1 MELSPILLC
10 LLAAVPVLLLIILL
24 VGCKWSVGRAAVVSV
39 VVDAVI
45 ALSAFGAHPLQ
56 ILVSAAKGAWSS
68 LSIILI
74 ICPAILM
81 YNIVREAGAFR
92 VIRAGIQQATPNKL
106 LQILIIGYAF
116 AAFLQGITGFGVPVA
131 ICAPLLIEIGVS
143 PLWALAI
150 APLGEAWGNT
160 FGTLSAAWDAL
171 AAQAGLNE
179 AMPLYWQSALWTAA
193 LLFAMNLVSGLLVCW
208 FYGRGAALRRGL
220 PAVLVLSLVQ
230 GGGELLMSQVNTT
243 LCCFIPCCLA
253 LVVSLLLGRLPLYNT
268 PWELEN
274 SRAME
279 PSRGTLLSEQAPQ
292 GMGIL
297 HAFSPYLVMTA
308 FSLVCLLIPSV
319 KRALAG
325 VSVSL
330 HIPAVVSGG
339 DATSPGG
346 RGIVR
351 QGPPFPCR
359 CRRRSSHYRGG
370 QRLFSAQPHQR
381 GCVPVFGGRLRV
393 LLFPPPRLAA
403 GGQWAAYSA
412 GQPEKS
418 MALLCFGYGV
428 SGACQYYERHR
439 PNRCLGGWI
448 FRGIWAVLCGAGS
461 AGGNARLLYHRL
473 QYVQQYPV
481 WQLPDDDGRTGG
493 LAACPYPGGTDR
505 WRQRWQPHQPQQ
517 NRSRSYNS
525 RPSGNGWCYHQKA
538 AAGGTAVFAHLRRGS
553 TA

>member
-39 VVDAVI
+39 AVDAVI

-106 LQILIIGYAF
+106 LQILIIGYTF
-116 AAFLQGITGFGVPVA
+116 SAFLQGITGFGVPVA

-319 KRALAG
+319 KRVLAG

-330 HIPAVVSGG
+330 SIPAITSGG
-339 DATSPGG
+339 VEVTEAIAGFSPLSLTNAG
-346 RGIVR
+346 V
-351 QGPPFPCR
+351 F
-359 CRRRSSHYRGG
+359 
-370 QRLFSAQPHQR
+370 LF
-381 GCVPVFGGRLRV
+381 
-393 LLFPPPRLAA
+393 LAA
-403 GGQWAAYSA
+403 GFGFFYFRRRGLAYSGQRAADPA

-505 WRQRWQPHQPQQ
+505 GRQRRQPHQPQQ

-525 RPSGNGWCYHQKA
+525 RPSGNGWCYHQKV

-553 TA
+553 IA

>member
-39 VVDAVI
+39 AVDAVI

-143 PLWALAI
+143 PFWALAI

-179 AMPLYWQSALWTAA
+179 AMPLYWQSALWTASF
-193 LLFAMNLVSGLLVCW
+193 LFAMNLVSGLLVCW
-208 FYGRGAALRRGL
+208 FYGKGPALRRGL

-319 KRALAG
+319 KRVLAG

-330 HIPAVVSGG
+330 SIPAITSGG
-339 DATSPGG
+339 VEVTEAIAGFSPLSLTNAG
-346 RGIVR
+346 V
-351 QGPPFPCR
+351 F
-359 CRRRSSHYRGG
+359 
-370 QRLFSAQPHQR
+370 LF
-381 GCVPVFGGRLRV
+381 
-393 LLFPPPRLAA
+393 LAA
-403 GGQWAAYSA
+403 GFGFFYFRRRGWLTAGSGQQILRDSLKKAWPSSVSVMVFLVLANIMSGTGQTAALAGGFSA
-412 GQPEKS
+412 VFGPYYAALAALVGMLGSFITGSNMSSNILFGSFQMTTAELVGLQP
-418 MALLCFGYGV
+418 APILAAQTVG
-428 SGACQYYERHR
+428 
-439 PNRCLGGWI
+439 
-448 FRGIWAVLCGAGS
+448 GS
-461 AGGNARLLYHRL
+461 AGSLISPSKIVLGATTAGHPEMVGAIIRKLL
-473 QYVQQYPV
+473 PV
-481 WQLPDDDGRTGG
+481 ALLFSLTSGAVVLLSG
-493 LAACPYPGGTDR
+493 LILG
-505 WRQRWQPHQPQQ
+505 
-517 NRSRSYNS
+517 
-525 RPSGNGWCYHQKA
+525 
-538 AAGGTAVFAHLRRGS
+538 
-553 TA
+553 

>member
-39 VVDAVI
+39 AVDAVI

-74 ICPAILM
+74 ICLAILM

-171 AAQAGLNE
+171 AAQAGLTE
-179 AMPLYWQSALWTAA
+179 AMPLYWQSALWTASF
-193 LLFAMNLVSGLLVCW
+193 LFAMNLVSGLLVCW

-292 GMGIL
+292 GMGKSSVL
-297 HAFSPYLVMTA
+297 PTTA
-308 FSLVCLLIPSV
+308 
-319 KRALAG
+319 
-325 VSVSL
+325 
-330 HIPAVVSGG
+330 
-339 DATSPGG
+339 
-346 RGIVR
+346 
-351 QGPPFPCR
+351 
-359 CRRRSSHYRGG
+359 
-370 QRLFSAQPHQR
+370 
-381 GCVPVFGGRLRV
+381 
-393 LLFPPPRLAA
+393 
-403 GGQWAAYSA
+403 
-412 GQPEKS
+412 
-418 MALLCFGYGV
+418 MALK
-428 SGACQYYERHR
+428 
-439 PNRCLGGWI
+439 RCSHSEMPLKI
-448 FRGIWAVLCGAGS
+448 AARS
-461 AGGNARLLYHRL
+461 AHML
-473 QYVQQYPV
+473 
-481 WQLPDDDGRTGG
+481 
-493 LAACPYPGGTDR
+493 
-505 WRQRWQPHQPQQ
+505 
-517 NRSRSYNS
+517 
-525 RPSGNGWCYHQKA
+525 KE
-538 AAGGTAVFAHLRRGS
+538 
-553 TA
+553 

>member
-10 LLAAVPVLLLIILL
+10 LLAAVPALLLIILL

-39 VVDAVI
+39 AVDAVI

-106 LQILIIGYAF
+106 LQILIIGYTF
-116 AAFLQGITGFGVPVA
+116 SAFLQGITGFGVPVA

-171 AAQAGLNE
+171 AAQAGLTE
-179 AMPLYWQSALWTAA
+179 AMPLYWQSALWTASF
-193 LLFAMNLVSGLLVCW
+193 LFAMNLVSGLLVCW

-319 KRALAG
+319 KRVLAG

-330 HIPAVVSGG
+330 SIPAITSGG
-339 DATSPGG
+339 VEVTEAIAGFSPLSLTNAG
-346 RGIVR
+346 V
-351 QGPPFPCR
+351 F
-359 CRRRSSHYRGG
+359 
-370 QRLFSAQPHQR
+370 LF
-381 GCVPVFGGRLRV
+381 
-393 LLFPPPRLAA
+393 LAA
-403 GGQWAAYSA
+403 GFGFFYFRRRGWLTAGSGQQILRDSLKKAWPSSVSVMVFLVLANIMSGTGQTAALA
-412 GQPEKS
+412 GAAP
-418 MALLCFGYGV
+418 APPLRDVPHDG
-428 SGACQYYERHR
+428 HR
-439 PNRCLGGWI
+439 R
-448 FRGIWAVLCGAGS
+448 GAGS

-505 WRQRWQPHQPQQ
+505 GRQRRQPHQPQQ

-525 RPSGNGWCYHQKA
+525 RPSGNGWCYHQKV

-553 TA
+553 IA

>member
-39 VVDAVI
+39 AVDAVI

-106 LQILIIGYAF
+106 LQILIIGYTF
-116 AAFLQGITGFGVPVA
+116 SAFLQGITGFGVPVA

-339 DATSPGG
+339 TAITEEVSGFSPLSLTNAG
-346 RGIVR
+346 V
-351 QGPPFPCR
+351 F
-359 CRRRSSHYRGG
+359 
-370 QRLFSAQPHQR
+370 LF
-381 GCVPVFGGRLRV
+381 
-393 LLFPPPRLAA
+393 LAA
-403 GGQWAAYSA
+403 GFGFFYFRRRGWLTAGSGQQILRDS
-412 GQPEKS
+412 
-418 MALLCFGYGV
+418 
-428 SGACQYYERHR
+428 R

-505 WRQRWQPHQPQQ
+505 GRQRRQPHQPQQ

-525 RPSGNGWCYHQKA
+525 RPSGNGWFYHQKA
-538 AAGGTAVFAHLRRGS
+538 AAGGTAVLPHRRCSG

>member
-39 VVDAVI
+39 AVDAVI

-179 AMPLYWQSALWTAA
+179 AMPLYWQSALWTASF
-193 LLFAMNLVSGLLVCW
+193 LFAMNLVSGLLVCW
-208 FYGRGAALRRGL
+208 FYGKGPALRRGL

-330 HIPAVVSGG
+330 HIP
-339 DATSPGG
+339 
-346 RGIVR
+346 
-351 QGPPFPCR
+351 CR
-359 CRRRSSHYRGG
+359 CQRRYSHYRGG
-370 QRLFSAQPHQR
+370 QRLFSAQPHQCR
-381 GCVPVFGGRLRV
+381 GVPVPGGRLRV
-393 LLFPPPRLAA
+393 LLFSASGL
-403 GGQWAAYSA
+403 AYSGQRAADPA

-439 PNRCLGGWI
+439 PNRCLGGGI

-505 WRQRWQPHQPQQ
+505 GRQRRQPHQPQQ

-553 TA
+553 IA

>member
-319 KRALAG
+319 KRVLAG

-330 HIPAVVSGG
+330 SIPAITSGG
-339 DATSPGG
+339 VEVTEAIAGFSPLSLTNAG
-346 RGIVR
+346 V
-351 QGPPFPCR
+351 F
-359 CRRRSSHYRGG
+359 
-370 QRLFSAQPHQR
+370 LF
-381 GCVPVFGGRLRV
+381 
-393 LLFPPPRLAA
+393 LAA
-403 GGQWAAYSA
+403 GFGFFYFRRRGWLQA
-412 GQPEKS
+412 GSGRRILRDSLKKAWPSSVSVIRVSGNLRSVAGVHFYEDLIIYQLLSSGVENEKS
-418 MALLCFGYGV
+418 AELYTLSIRSLVEYDKQNATNMVETLDCYFACNCNVSETAKALFI
-428 SGACQYYERHR
+428 HR
-439 PNRCLGGWI
+439 NTLIYRIDKIKSILG
-448 FRGIWAVLCGAGS
+448 RDLKDS
-461 AGGNARLLYHRL
+461 EERLLL
-473 QYVQQYPV
+473 Q
-481 WQLPDDDGRTGG
+481 LG
-493 LAACPYPGGTDR
+493 LRVYQV
-505 WRQRWQPHQPQQ
+505 RQIRE
-517 NRSRSYNS
+517 
-525 RPSGNGWCYHQKA
+525 A
-538 AAGGTAVFAHLRRGS
+538 AANS
-553 TA
+553 

>member
-39 VVDAVI
+39 AVDAVI

-92 VIRAGIQQATPNKL
+92 VIRAGFQQATPNKL

-339 DATSPGG
+339 TAITEEVSGFSPLSLTNAG
-346 RGIVR
+346 V
-351 QGPPFPCR
+351 F
-359 CRRRSSHYRGG
+359 
-370 QRLFSAQPHQR
+370 LF
-381 GCVPVFGGRLRV
+381 
-393 LLFPPPRLAA
+393 LAGLA
-403 GGQWAAYSA
+403 YSGQWAAYSA
-412 GQPEKS
+412 GQRQKG
-418 MALLCFGYGV
+418 AAFLHFCHGFF
-428 SGACQYYERHR
+428 GACQYYERHR

-505 WRQRWQPHQPQQ
+505 GRQRRQPHQPQQ

-525 RPSGNGWCYHQKA
+525 RPSGNGWFYHQKA

-553 TA
+553 IA

>member
-39 VVDAVI
+39 AVDAVI

-106 LQILIIGYAF
+106 LQILIIGYTF
-116 AAFLQGITGFGVPVA
+116 SAFLQGITGFGVPVA

-171 AAQAGLNE
+171 AAQAGLTE

-339 DATSPGG
+339 TAITEEVSGFSPLSLTNAG
-346 RGIVR
+346 V
-351 QGPPFPCR
+351 F
-359 CRRRSSHYRGG
+359 
-370 QRLFSAQPHQR
+370 LF
-381 GCVPVFGGRLRV
+381 
-393 LLFPPPRLAA
+393 LAA
-403 GGQWAAYSA
+403 GFGFFYFRRRGWLTAGSGQQILRDSLKKAWPSSVSVMVFLVLANIMSGTGQTAALA
-412 GQPEKS
+412 
-418 MALLCFGYGV
+418 
-428 SGACQYYERHR
+428 
-439 PNRCLGGWI
+439 
-448 FRGIWAVLCGAGS
+448 GIWAVLCGAGS

-481 WQLPDDDGRTGG
+481 WQLPDDDGRTGWF
-493 LAACPYPGGTDR
+493 AACPYSGGTDR
-505 WRQRWQPHQPQQ
+505 GRQRRQPHQPKQ

-553 TA
+553 IA

>member
-39 VVDAVI
+39 AVDAVI

-106 LQILIIGYAF
+106 LQILIIGYTF
-116 AAFLQGITGFGVPVA
+116 SAFLQGITGFGVPVA

-339 DATSPGG
+339 TAITEEVSGFSPLSLTNAG
-346 RGIVR
+346 V
-351 QGPPFPCR
+351 F
-359 CRRRSSHYRGG
+359 
-370 QRLFSAQPHQR
+370 LF
-381 GCVPVFGGRLRV
+381 
-393 LLFPPPRLAA
+393 LAA
-403 GGQWAAYSA
+403 GFGFFYFRRRGWLTAGSGQQILRDSLKKAWPSSVSVMVFLVLANIMSGTGQTAALAGGFSA
-412 GQPEKS
+412 VFGPYYAALAALVGMLGSFITGSNMSSNILFGSFQMTTAELVGLQP
-418 MALLCFGYGV
+418 APILAAQTVG
-428 SGACQYYERHR
+428 
-439 PNRCLGGWI
+439 
-448 FRGIWAVLCGAGS
+448 GS
-461 AGGNARLLYHRL
+461 AGSLISPSKIVLGATTAGHPEMVGAIIRKLL
-473 QYVQQYPV
+473 PV
-481 WQLPDDDGRTGG
+481 ALLLGIGIGFIGSFITIR
-493 LAACPYPGGTDR
+493 
-505 WRQRWQPHQPQQ
+505 
-517 NRSRSYNS
+517 
-525 RPSGNGWCYHQKA
+525 K
-538 AAGGTAVFAHLRRGS
+538 HLKV
-553 TA
+553 

>member
-1 MELSPILLC
+1 MGNRHLLC
-10 LLAAVPVLLLIILL
+10 YALIKRKNGVYYGTQSNPIMPAGSSAVLLLIILL

-39 VVDAVI
+39 AVDAVI

-106 LQILIIGYAF
+106 LQILIIGYTF
-116 AAFLQGITGFGVPVA
+116 SAFLQGITGFGVPVA

-319 KRALAG
+319 KRVLAG

-330 HIPAVVSGG
+330 SIPAITSGG
-339 DATSPGG
+339 VEVTEAIAGFSPLSLTNAG
-346 RGIVR
+346 V
-351 QGPPFPCR
+351 F
-359 CRRRSSHYRGG
+359 
-370 QRLFSAQPHQR
+370 LF
-381 GCVPVFGGRLRV
+381 
-393 LLFPPPRLAA
+393 LAA
-403 GGQWAAYSA
+403 GFGFFYFRRRGWLTAGSGQQILRDSLKKAWPS
-412 GQPEKS
+412 S
-418 MALLCFGYGV
+418 V
-428 SGACQYYERHR
+428 SVMVFLVLANIMSGTG
-439 PNRCLGGWI
+439 PNRALAGGFSAVFGPYYAALAALVGMLGSFITGSNMSSNI
-448 FRGIWAVLCGAGS
+448 LFGSFQMTTAELVGLQPAPILAAQTVGGS
-461 AGGNARLLYHRL
+461 AGS
-473 QYVQQYPV
+473 
-481 WQLPDDDGRTGG
+481 
-493 LAACPYPGGTDR
+493 
-505 WRQRWQPHQPQQ
+505 PHQPQQ

-525 RPSGNGWCYHQKA
+525 RPSGNGWCYHQKV

-553 TA
+553 IA